1 MQFKGIDKFEEY
13 AKLNSLEIK
22 ELNDLKRNDENI
34 SKESLSSIFN
44 ISLEDNVKIIMNNDD
59 IGIGSLI
66 KITKPDSYISDTYY
80 SEVENNIIQNF
91 NSSLESII
99 GQKIIDNTD
108 YEVYSQ
114 NIDKLFM

>member
-1 MQFKGIDKFEEY
+1 M
-13 AKLNSLEIK
+13 
-22 ELNDLKRNDENI
+22 KRNDENI

-44 ISLEDNVKIIMNNDD
+44 TSLEDTVKIIMNNDD
-59 IGIGSLI
+59 IGIGALI
-66 KITKPDSYISDTYY
+66 KITEPDSYISDTYY

-108 YEVYSQ
+108 
-114 NIDKLFM
+114 LFENSSYKKSEILELALCEIYRISKIAEKMSKE

>member
-1 MQFKGIDKFEEY
+1 M
-13 AKLNSLEIK
+13 
-22 ELNDLKRNDENI
+22 
-34 SKESLSSIFN
+34 ESLSSIFN
-44 ISLEDNVKIIMNNDD
+44 INLEDNVKIVMNNAD
-59 IGIGSLI
+59 IGIGILI
-66 KITKPDSYISDTYY
+66 DITKPDSYISNTYY

-91 NSSLESII
+91 NTSLQAII

>member
-1 MQFKGIDKFEEY
+1 M
-13 AKLNSLEIK
+13 
-22 ELNDLKRNDENI
+22 KRNDENI

-59 IGIGSLI
+59 IGIGALI

-108 YEVYSQ
+108 YEIYSQ

>member
-1 MQFKGIDKFEEY
+1 MCI
-13 AKLNSLEIK
+13 
-22 ELNDLKRNDENI
+22 R
-34 SKESLSSIFN
+34 
-44 ISLEDNVKIIMNNDD
+44 
-59 IGIGSLI
+59 
-66 KITKPDSYISDTYY
+66 DSTYY

-91 NSSLESII
+91 NSSLESMI